1 MTKRKDLIKE
11 LKEDAKKAWDFIET
25 CATNIGKYGLLVLS
39 LYSDGSTN
47 QHEFAPIK
55 EQEVKNE
62 ISIAKFD
69 NKLQEHELK
78 DNKDFVW
85 GNYDPNNTPFLSAP
99 KSLEEITNELYDA
112 TFGSK
117 IDGKI
122 NIKDLMELAGVKVE
136 DMQAVVN
143 QNKDIL
149 TKLEP
154 GQISNKLARA
164 ADRVYGSLSQ
174 NCLLGVQHI
183 FANAGYGNYLDGSNG
198 LWPKKIGD
206 GPYNSACNTD
216 KTLEKT
222 GSFITLYVENKACDT
237 SKQSLE
243 NKEMR
248 DFCKKLPAGTIVI
261 CDNKLPDQIEEDCN
275 NKHPDQIEENC
286 DNKHPDQIKGKSYKN
301 LIKQYGS
308 GGAVHGHVAVKD
320 NRGVFKSDGVE
331 PLGPNFAR
339 YGEKVSFSIPLDTS
353 VSKDIACQF
362 IKQAQIRKHKEL
374 EANNTTKNNFKQ
386 YNTVFTLYQN
396 NIRG

>member
-39 LYSDGSTN
+39 LCSDGSTT
-47 QHEFAPIK
+47 QQEFAPVK
-55 EQEVKNE
+55 EQETKNE
-62 ISIAKFD
+62 IIITKF
-69 NKLQEHELK
+69 NNRLQEHELK

-85 GNYDPNNTPFLSAP
+85 GNYDPSNTSFISSP
-99 KSLEEITNELYDA
+99 KSLDDITKDLYDT

-164 ADRVYGSLSQ
+164 ADRVHGSLSQ

-198 LWPKKIGD
+198 LWPQKIGN

-216 KTLEKT
+216 KTLENT
-222 GSFITLYVENKACDT
+222 GSFITLSVENKACDT

-248 DFCKKLPAGTIVI
+248 DFCKELPAGTIVI
-261 CDNKLPDQIEEDCN
+261 CDNKLPDQIE
-275 NKHPDQIEENC
+275 
-286 DNKHPDQIKGKSYKN
+286 GKSYKS
-301 LIKQYGS
+301 LVRQYGS
-308 GGAVHGHVAVKD
+308 GGPVHGHVAVKD